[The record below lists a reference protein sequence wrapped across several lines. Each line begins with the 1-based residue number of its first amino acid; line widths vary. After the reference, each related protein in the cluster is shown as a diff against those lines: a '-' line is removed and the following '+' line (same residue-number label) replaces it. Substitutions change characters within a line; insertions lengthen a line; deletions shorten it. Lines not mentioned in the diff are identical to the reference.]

1 MLKLEISTHSGDVD
15 IVEVESYDAEEIANQ
30 INSNEILAIPIGKN
44 VYSRIDI
51 KNIRPLEN

>member
-30 INSNEILAIPIGKN
+30 INNNEILAIPIGKN